1 MKNKLYEKLDS
12 LIIKAIY
19 EDERNPMYKRDV
31 AAEALRIAK
40 ATGRDDMRVIDG
52 RLIALRKAGMIRY
65 LKKSEAPEQKAG
77 WYLVPAME

>member
-1 MKNKLYEKLDS
+1 MQNKLYERLDS

-19 EDERNPMYKRDV
+19 EDERNPMHKRDV

-40 ATGRDDMRVIDG
+40 ATGRDDMRVVDG
-52 RLIALRKAGMIRY
+52 RLTALSKSGAIRY

-77 WYLVPAME
+77 WYVVPTTR

>member
-1 MKNKLYEKLDS
+1 MQNKRYEKLDS

-19 EDERNPMYKRDV
+19 ENERNPMYKRDV

-40 ATGRDDMRVIDG
+40 ATGRDDMRVVDG
-52 RLIALRKAGMIRY
+52 RLTALSKSGAIRY

-77 WYLVPAME
+77 WYVVLTTR